1 MSSAAV
7 AAKSAL
13 TDASLLDTSVILAS
27 LDPDEPAHA
36 ACDRLVAQGGHC
48 LYVHALAESFSILTG
63 GQRARKLDADTAFR
77 LLDESILPFVRT
89 VGLTGKDML
98 GALRDARSR
107 GVRGGAVYDY
117 MHLVA
122 ARKAGLA
129 RLITLDLRHF
139 QALARAGDPR
149 IEAP

>member
-1 MSSAAV
+1 MSRPAA
-7 AAKSAL
+7 AAKATL
-13 TDASLLDTSVILAS
+13 QDASLLDTSVILAS
-27 LDPDEPAHA
+27 LDPDEPAHV

-129 RLITLDLRHF
+129 RLVTLDLRHF

>member
-1 MSSAAV
+1 MSKAASAA
-7 AAKSAL
+7 SAFAPA
-13 TDASLLDTSVILAS
+13 ASLLDTSVILAS
-27 LDPDEPAHA
+27 LDPDEAKHA
-36 ACDRLVAQGGHC
+36 ACDRLVAQGGHY

-63 GQRARKLDADTAFR
+63 GQRARKLDADTALR
-77 LLDESILPFVRT
+77 LLDESVMPFVKT
-89 VGLTGKDML
+89 VALSGKDVL
-98 GALRDARSR
+98 TALRDARSR

-117 MHLVA
+117 LHLVA

>member
-1 MSSAAV
+1 MSRAAV
-7 AAKSAL
+7 AAKA
-13 TDASLLDTSVILAS
+13 TPQDAALLDTSVILAS

-63 GQRARKLDADTAFR
+63 GQRARKLDADTALR
-77 LLDESILPFVRT
+77 LLDESVLPFVRT
-89 VGLTGKDML
+89 VALTGRDVL
-98 GALRDARSR
+98 AALRDARSR

-117 MHLVA
+117 LHLVA
-122 ARKAGLA
+122 ARKAGVP
-129 RLITLDLRHF
+129 RLVTLDLRHF
-139 QALARAGDPR
+139 QALARSGDPR